1 MELNI
6 LFLFIYVVLPRI
18 ILFCFKFRKIYFV
31 LNNILSKLTKAH
43 FMEIGIG
50 LGALVSSWK
59 SFAILLGRGN
69 LIFCC
74 TVNRE
79 SWLVF

>member
-1 MELNI
+1 
-6 LFLFIYVVLPRI
+6 
-18 ILFCFKFRKIYFV
+18 
-31 LNNILSKLTKAH
+31 
-43 FMEIGIG
+43 MEIGIG

-59 SFAILLGRGN
+59 SFIILLGRGN

-79 SWLVF
+79 SWLVGWQKKKIKKQK

>member
-1 MELNI
+1 
-6 LFLFIYVVLPRI
+6 
-18 ILFCFKFRKIYFV
+18 
-31 LNNILSKLTKAH
+31 
-43 FMEIGIG
+43 MEIGIG

-59 SFAILLGRGN
+59 SFIILLGRGN

-79 SWLVF
+79 SWLVGWQKKKNKKMKIILSFRVGTSKNKKY